1 MLTLFEKP
9 SIVTANINPLLK
21 SVWKFLSSTLKS
33 TTFAWRIDSSG
44 TSTTYPTVH
53 RILRINWSSMF
64 LFYADNSTSTRSSW
78 SKSPIKSEN
87 SSNSTGKAKP
97 KSTIIP
103 SEEEDRKTPCFKSKS
118 PPETSSACP
127 GTWKKTFNYPQ

>member
-1 MLTLFEKP
+1 M
-9 SIVTANINPLLK
+9 
-21 SVWKFLSSTLKS
+21 
-33 TTFAWRIDSSG
+33 
-44 TSTTYPTVH
+44 TYPTVH
-53 RILRINWSSMF
+53 KILPINWSSMF

-103 SEEEDRKTPCFKSKS
+103 SEEEGRKMPCFKSKS

-127 GTWKKTFNYPQ
+127 GTWKKTSNYPQSTKPTLSVLTWRNNGNLRFKYWMQEK